1 MRWLTLV
8 SPLRYFIDF
17 GYGVILKG
25 NGLALVAQDI
35 AGICILGFGLLTF
48 SLWWFHK
55 SLAK

>member
-1 MRWLTLV
+1 MRRLSLL

-25 NGLALVAQDI
+25 NGLALVAHDI
-35 AGICILGFGLLTF
+35 LGICILGAGLFTF
-48 SLWWFHK
+48 SLWWFRR